1 MIVKLLARDVRFGLP
16 FLTFSL
22 LAAPL
27 LGVLFSIGSAG
38 DIVYAG
44 ESLSAY
50 TLGDFLA
57 IAFNFSVPLDLW
69 NLIQGRPLSITFS
82 WFFPM
87 AVMLSSLLEYPRA
100 DAFGAGYRA
109 VLASGSRWA
118 WWIAKCLWACL
129 AVCVFWLLFLA
140 SFTAVAGAFGVPL
153 SLSVT
158 QEGLSFIRSELSP
171 SMVGMT
177 MLPLIALLVPV
188 CCALALVQLAVSLLL
203 DGMFGYVLSMGL
215 LFASSMVYHPLLIGN
230 YLISGRSPGV
240 FPDAFG
246 TNEGLALAILMAWA
260 AVAIGG
266 LLVSRMTIYGGARD
280 G

>member
-109 VLASGSRWA
+109 VLAWEAVGPGGSRSACGPA
-118 WWIAKCLWACL
+118 WPSACFGFCSL
-129 AVCVFWLLFLA
+129 RLSRPWRVLLECRYRFRLLKRGFRSSA
-140 SFTAVAGAFGVPL
+140 RSCRPAW
-153 SLSVT
+153 SV
-158 QEGLSFIRSELSP
+158 
-171 SMVGMT
+171 
-177 MLPLIALLVPV
+177 
-188 CCALALVQLAVSLLL
+188 
-203 DGMFGYVLSMGL
+203 
-215 LFASSMVYHPLLIGN
+215 
-230 YLISGRSPGV
+230 
-240 FPDAFG
+240 
-246 TNEGLALAILMAWA
+246 
-260 AVAIGG
+260 
-266 LLVSRMTIYGGARD
+266 
-280 G
+280 